1 MLKINDDKKL
11 KEYMNLYNIKDFF
24 ANNMS
29 SYISLYKFEKNEYI
43 CIQGEKLEYLYF
55 LVDGRAKVCK
65 HMEDGKT
72 FLVSFYNPLSII
84 GDMEFVSESMADC
97 TVECMDETY
106 CLGISFNI
114 VRNILIEDSKF
125 LLNICRYMGKKLS
138 SNSTNNSINLLHPL
152 ENRLAS
158 YIAAFLKGNDN
169 HNNIF
174 EFKQS
179 YTEIA
184 ELLGTSYRHLNRTL
198 NKLCHEGIL
207 KKECGYY
214 RIIDMN
220 KLKFL
225 AKDLYKWNS

>member
-1 MLKINDDKKL
+1 MLKINDHKKL

-97 TVECMDETY
+97 TV
-106 CLGISFNI
+106 
-114 VRNILIEDSKF
+114 
-125 LLNICRYMGKKLS
+125 
-138 SNSTNNSINLLHPL
+138 
-152 ENRLAS
+152 
-158 YIAAFLKGNDN
+158 
-169 HNNIF
+169 
-174 EFKQS
+174 
-179 YTEIA
+179 
-184 ELLGTSYRHLNRTL
+184 
-198 NKLCHEGIL
+198 
-207 KKECGYY
+207 
-214 RIIDMN
+214 
-220 KLKFL
+220 
-225 AKDLYKWNS
+225 

>member
-1 MLKINDDKKL
+1 MLKISDNKKI
-11 KEYMNLYNIKDFF
+11 KKYMDIYKINEFFSKDM
-24 ANNMS
+24 N
-29 SYISLYKFEKNEYI
+29 SYISLYKFEKGEFI
-43 CIQGEKLEYLYF
+43 CIQGEQLKYLYL

-72 FLVSFYNPLSII
+72 FLVCFYNPLSII
-84 GDMEFVSESMADC
+84 GDMEFISESMADC

-106 CLGISFNI
+106 CFTINFET
-114 VRNILIEDSKF
+114 VRNILINDNRF
-125 LLNICRYMGKKLS
+125 LLNICRYMSKKLS

-158 YIAAFLKGNDN
+158 FIAASFEENEN

-179 YTEIA
+179 YMEVA

-198 NKLCHEGIL
+198 NKLCNSGVL
-207 KKECGYY
+207 KKESGYY
-214 RIIDMN
+214 IIIDIK

-225 AKDLYKWNS
+225 AKDLYKWNL